1 MGDDTITAAMRT
13 PIMATVAF
21 RLHTVSTLLCIQ
33 NTFAACR
40 SGVADRTSP
49 PNLGLDS
56 EARGSTEPTPHGYWL
71 VSGLQLSLFM
81 ACSHGS

>member
-33 NTFAACR
+33 NTFAVCH
-40 SGVADRTSP
+40 SGVADRTDQSR
-49 PNLGLDS
+49 S
-56 EARGSTEPTPHGYWL
+56 
-71 VSGLQLSLFM
+71 
-81 ACSHGS
+81 